1 MTDYSLPA
9 WPTPA
14 QAHAHAGDAQ
24 LLCLFLNLTDVREIF
39 FRPKNA
45 EKSFCLRVNVAI
57 FFRHLASKRPICS

>member
-39 FRPKNA
+39 F
-45 EKSFCLRVNVAI
+45 SSQSC
-57 FFRHLASKRPICS
+57 